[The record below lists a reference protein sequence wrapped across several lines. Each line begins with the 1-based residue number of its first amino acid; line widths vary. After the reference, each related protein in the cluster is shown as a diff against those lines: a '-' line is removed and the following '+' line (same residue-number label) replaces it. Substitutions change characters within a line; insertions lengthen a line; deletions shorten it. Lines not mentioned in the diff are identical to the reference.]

1 MENREKEEHNKKFIL
16 QYAMIHHKGV
26 TKEDIMRFTD
36 NELYVTSVLAFRKAF
51 PDYMIMIEDITVE
64 GDFVILHGVLRG
76 THEDDFHG
84 IPATYRKMELPMITK
99 FHVVGDKIIN
109 AWPMIDTL
117 LLMEQLGA
125 INRPT

>member
-1 MENREKEEHNKKFIL
+1 
-16 QYAMIHHKGV
+16 
-26 TKEDIMRFTD
+26 MRFTD